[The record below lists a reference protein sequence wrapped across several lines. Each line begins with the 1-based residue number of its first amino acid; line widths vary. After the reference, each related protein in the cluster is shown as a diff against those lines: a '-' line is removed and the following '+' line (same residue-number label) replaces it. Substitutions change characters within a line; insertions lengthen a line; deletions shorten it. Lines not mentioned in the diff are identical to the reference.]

1 MEINVFTYDYIS
13 DLLRDV
19 KDRKEFQKYSLTS
32 FPYEQKFPKGQS
44 GMTLPDDF
52 TLITS
57 SKDKHFDYENSKNLY
72 ENLAGITP
80 AVASDSRLWTYLTHA
95 TFWEYMRSRWPIEGV
110 GEHRNPQGRII
121 DRFFLNG
128 SNLETL
134 TRNGISRLW
143 WFAYLT
149 VDDESSNRY
158 ELLEVLLERQ
168 DIATGILER
177 AIGSHRST
185 RLAILRFLKERE
197 SLRKNE
203 DETRVFLKYINLSGG
218 VRNLAGLKQEELR
231 VLFEKI
237 YKAMV

>member
-19 KDRKEFQKYSLTS
+19 KDRKEYQKYSLSS

-44 GMTLPDDF
+44 GMTLPDDIK
-52 TLITS
+52 LINST
-57 SKDKHFDYENSKNLY
+57 KDKHFDFENSIILY
-72 ENLAGITP
+72 ENLDGITP
-80 AVASDSRLWTYLTHA
+80 AIASDPRLWTYLTHA
-95 TFWEYMRSRWPIEGV
+95 TFWDYMRSRWPIEGM
-110 GEHRNPQGRII
+110 GENRSPQGRII
-121 DRFFLNG
+121 DRFFLDG

-143 WFAYLT
+143 WFAHLT
-149 VDDESSNRY
+149 VDDESSNKY

-177 AIGSHRST
+177 AIGSHRNT
-185 RLAILRFLKERE
+185 RLAILRFLKDKQ
-197 SLRKNE
+197 SLRRNE

-218 VRNLAGLKQEELR
+218 VRNLTGLKQAELM

-237 YKAMV
+237 YNSMF